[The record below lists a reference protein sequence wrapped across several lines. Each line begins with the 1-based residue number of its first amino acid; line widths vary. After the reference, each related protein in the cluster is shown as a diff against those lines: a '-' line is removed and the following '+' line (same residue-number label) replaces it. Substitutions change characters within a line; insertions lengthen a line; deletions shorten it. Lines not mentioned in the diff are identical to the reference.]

1 MGVHSVVFMYLHL
14 YLYVHMYVVAV
25 YEDVSGERAEKKT
38 TPLKAVGSAT
48 YNKDGCC
55 FVGALQ

>member
-25 YEDVSGERAEKKT
+25 YEDVSGERAEKKKHT
-38 TPLKAVGSAT
+38 S
-48 YNKDGCC
+48 
-55 FVGALQ
+55 

>member
-14 YLYVHMYVVAV
+14 YLYVHMFVVAV

-48 YNKDGCC
+48 
-55 FVGALQ
+55 

>member
-25 YEDVSGERAEKKT
+25 YEDVSGERAGKKNH
-38 TPLKAVGSAT
+38 TP
-48 YNKDGCC
+48 
-55 FVGALQ
+55 